1 MGNLTKNA
9 KTLIN
14 HKKPEGLTVKII
26 LILAVSLQLIVNII
40 EISNGRDVNK
50 VKNNVSLA

>member
-14 HKKPEGLTVKII
+14 HKKPEDLTVKII

-40 EISNGRDVNK
+40 EISNGRDANK
-50 VKNNVSLA
+50 V

>member
-1 MGNLTKNA
+1 MLNP
-9 KTLIN
+9 LIN
-14 HKKPEGLTVKII
+14 HKTRGLIVKII

>member
-1 MGNLTKNA
+1 MGNQLRMLNP
-9 KTLIN
+9 LIII
-14 HKKPEGLTVKII
+14 KPEGLTVKII

-50 VKNNVSLA
+50 VKIM